1 MNNIE
6 FVNEVKGQRVH
17 NSKKVAMNY
26 NHWFKTICSNNKNDT
41 DKETPLE
48 PEWYGGRRMDPKRR
62 KI

>member
-17 NSKKVAMNY
+17 YSKKVTMNY
-26 NHWFKTICSNNKNDT
+26 NHWFKSICSNNKNHT

-48 PEWYGGRRMDPKRR
+48 PEWYGGQRMDPKRR